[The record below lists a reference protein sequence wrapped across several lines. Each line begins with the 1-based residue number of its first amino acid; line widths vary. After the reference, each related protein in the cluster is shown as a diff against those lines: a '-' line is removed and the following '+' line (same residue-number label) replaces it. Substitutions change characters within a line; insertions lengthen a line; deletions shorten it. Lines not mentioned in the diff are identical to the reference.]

1 MCLLL
6 FTAFAHLLKVLSY
19 VVRMH
24 KEPSAFREWH
34 VVGICL
40 LPFEVEVEVS
50 IKGDVQAVH
59 VAAALSVANTLI

>member
-50 IKGDVQAVH
+50 IKGDV
-59 VAAALSVANTLI
+59 